1 MNPEPIAGVPDDRSL
16 GYRRSEWQPDRRDV
30 SRAEQRRDTVPIS
43 KAPLSLAARAVGPT
57 NKAARRKSRPVVDDV
72 IVFLSNRRRRRRRRR
87 RSRTSPRPAI
97 CKFRMQMSRRGFVH
111 DTFSMVFFPRSSVRS
126 FFLGGGGFIV
136 ARQARPCR
144 RTIKTEFDWIA
155 FNWERER
162 VIGLPQNSLTSSPPP
177 ITGFLEFDFFVLSSF
192 LLFGR
197 G

>member
-1 MNPEPIAGVPDDRSL
+1 MWRNQNSSQVEFEGESSRKTSETRVAPSSTVSFFSVSFEMNPEPIAGVPDDRSL

-111 DTFSMVFFPRSSVRS
+111 DTFSMVSFPRSSVRS
-126 FFLGGGGFIV
+126 FFLGGGAFSLRV
-136 ARQARPCR
+136 R
-144 RTIKTEFDWIA
+144 RG
-155 FNWERER
+155 R
-162 VIGLPQNSLTSSPPP
+162 VGEQ
-177 ITGFLEFDFFVLSSF
+177 
-192 LLFGR
+192 
-197 G
+197 